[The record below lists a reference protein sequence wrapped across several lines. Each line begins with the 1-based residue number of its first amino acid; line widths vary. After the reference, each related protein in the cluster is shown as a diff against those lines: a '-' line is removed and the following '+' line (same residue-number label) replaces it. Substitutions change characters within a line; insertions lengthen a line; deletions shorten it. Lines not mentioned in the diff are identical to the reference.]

1 MRTRERGPTLPL
13 SLQAFPDRHSRP
25 LSADARVTMKD
36 FAGIVA
42 LDLLDFSRGYEDRL
56 VNALSARQRHTVSV
70 HRGLNALF
78 AQTRPPN
85 GDDRSVAGHRSRGNA
100 SVLCVAAARVD
111 NRDELASV
119 LGIDRPAL
127 SRLSDDAIVLRAFET
142 AGDSGLAKIVGQFA
156 LAHWD
161 ADQRRLTLA
170 RDCLGQV
177 PLFYCA
183 RPDFIAFATTLNV
196 LLALPGVPREIDE
209 VLLGHMLALNAH
221 ETRRTLYRG
230 IERVPSRTKVTID
243 RAGIRHEYYWSPN
256 LHAPSLYTR
265 EQDYV
270 ERARE
275 LLDQAVASAMRDTPR
290 AALLLSG
297 GLDSSAIAATC
308 ARLGLADRL
317 SCYTGVPPTG
327 TAFVGGPTKYGD
339 ERGKIDVLRRLHP
352 DLDVHYVVPPRL
364 HALDQDASRY
374 FPRYGLPVRNVEHM
388 GWFAGIEDAI
398 DPECRVYMAGISGN
412 FGLSWDGLFS
422 LVELLKSGRMTT
434 FAHELAATAKQSG
447 RGLTRTFVDEV
458 ARRTAPDSLYRL
470 YHRVRGRNPDDVAR
484 FSALNPEFIADHGLV
499 AHWRAQGHDPY
510 YAIRGSSAARYR
522 AFHLFDFN
530 QPARD
535 SLPLHF
541 HSLGR
546 SVRAPLGDRRL
557 LEFCLSVPEPMYRQ
571 NGIPRSFAR
580 RVLADRLPAEIL
592 DERRRGAQAPTWFRT
607 LDARRADIARDV
619 ERFEASPMARRLL
632 DLPRMK
638 RLLDEWPKDE
648 QTAERRKREYKYALA
663 RGVHIGQFIRW
674 IEGGNA

>member
-1 MRTRERGPTLPL
+1 
-13 SLQAFPDRHSRP
+13 
-25 LSADARVTMKD
+25 MKD

-42 LDLLDFSRGYEDRL
+42 LDLPAFSRADEDRI
-56 VNALSARQRHTVSV
+56 VNALSARQSHTVSV
-70 HRGLNALF
+70 SRGVNALF
-78 AQTRPPN
+78 AQARLSSGNDPI
-85 GDDRSVAGHRSRGNA
+85 GAGHVPRGKD
-100 SVLCVAAARVD
+100 SVLSVAAARVD
-111 NRDELASV
+111 NRDELASA
-119 LGIDRPAL
+119 LGIDRQAL
-127 SRLSDDAIVLRAFET
+127 SRLSDALLVQQAFAT
-142 AGDSGLAKIVGQFA
+142 AGDGGLGKIVGQFA

-161 ADQRRLTLA
+161 ADRRRLVLA

-196 LLALPGVPREIDE
+196 LLALPGVPKEIDE
-209 VLLGHMLALNAH
+209 VRLGHMLALNAH
-221 ETRRTLYRG
+221 EMRRTLYRG
-230 IERVPSRTKVTID
+230 IERVPSRTEVTID
-243 RAGIRHEYYWSPN
+243 RAGIRHEHYWSPN
-256 LHAPSLYTR
+256 LHAPPVYAR

-275 LLDQAVASAMRDTPR
+275 LLDQAVAAAMRDTPR

-308 ARLGLADRL
+308 VRLGLADRL

-327 TAFVGGPTKYGD
+327 TTFAGGPAWYGD

-352 DLDVHYVVPPRL
+352 ELDVHYVVPPTL
-364 HALDQDASRY
+364 HALDRDASRY

-388 GWFAGIEDAI
+388 GWFAAIEDAI
-398 DPECRVYMAGISGN
+398 DPECRVFMAGTRGN

-422 LVELLKSGRMTT
+422 LVELLKAGRMTA
-434 FAHELAATAKQSG
+434 FARELAATAKQSG
-447 RGLTRTFVDEV
+447 RGMARTFVDEV
-458 ARRTAPDSLYRL
+458 VRRTAPDSLYRL
-470 YHRVRGRNPDDVAR
+470 YHRVRGRNPDDITR
-484 FSALNPEFIADHGLV
+484 YSLLNPVFLADHGLV
-499 AHWRAQGHDPY
+499 AQWRTQGHDPY
-510 YAIRGSSAARYR
+510 YSIRGTSGARYR
-522 AFHLFDFN
+522 ADRLFDFS

-535 SLPLHF
+535 SQALHF

-592 DERRRGAQAPTWFRT
+592 DERRHGAQAPTWFRT
-607 LDARRADIARDV
+607 LDARRADIARDI
-619 ERFEASPMARRLL
+619 ERLEASPMASRLL

-638 RLLDEWPKDE
+638 RLLDQWPKDE
-648 QTAERRKREYKYALA
+648 HVAEQRKREYKHALA
-663 RGVHIGQFIRW
+663 RGFHVGQFIRW
-674 IEGGNA
+674 IEGGNE